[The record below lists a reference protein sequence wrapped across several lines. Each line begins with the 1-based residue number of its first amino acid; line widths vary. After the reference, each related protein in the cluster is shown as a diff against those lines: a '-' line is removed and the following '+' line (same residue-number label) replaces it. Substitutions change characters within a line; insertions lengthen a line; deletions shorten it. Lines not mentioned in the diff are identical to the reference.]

1 MKFIPNFADFIVE
14 NEKITESTAVI
25 KVNPINN
32 VKSGQKIWR
41 LMDRYNPQL
50 GTYYVF
56 SEVTITRVNA
66 KSISC
71 DDNSIYSR
79 ENGKRQGK
87 GSAGYGSADYTIMTH
102 EDAVEN
108 ESILNSSGAK
118 VRGLK

>member
-1 MKFIPNFADFIVE
+1 M
-14 NEKITESTAVI
+14 I
-25 KVNPINN
+25 KVNSISNI
-32 VKSGQKIWR
+32 KSGQKIWR

-71 DDNSIYSR
+71 DDDGIYSK

-87 GSAGYGSADYTIMTH
+87 GSSSYGSADYTIMTH
-102 EDAVEN
+102 EDAIIN
-108 ESILNSSGAK
+108 EGILASAGAR
-118 VRGLK
+118 VRGLKTI